1 MRKFYSFCAS
11 LLVASTMMAGAQ
23 ALSDTQTLWG
33 NVFKN
38 SNISGTNPTS
48 GGYGLVST
56 TDGNVVTLGNVGS
69 KSDTES
75 LLWGDEVIGVGTQY
89 GGNSCNYTLNI
100 TKVNADNGQL
110 VWNVYSTAGE
120 MGESAIAATADG
132 GVVAFVGLRQSEGY
146 LDNGIH
152 ILDTKGVDHE
162 VAGAVEERSYV
173 PVVLKLDA
181 DGAVEWLKVIDV
193 NTTADPET
201 YPGWTESS
209 RHIGQ
214 GVYTYA
220 IEVDNAGNIFLGGG
234 MNAAMTI
241 DNVTITPHNV
251 SDWTGK
257 TQGASNRKNLFIVK
271 LDSDGNYVK
280 HIVTGGEAAKEDV
293 RMFKVV
299 GNKLYVLALITGK
312 ADSAFSLGD
321 YQATPSVA
329 YESIATACLDTD
341 LNVDWFR
348 FYESTLSG
356 STMQMPTI
364 AAISGKL
371 YVMGTAKMGVKVDDK
386 EFKTANARDPW
397 LMQVDAT
404 NGDILNVLTY
414 KDTQHGFF
422 GAYQGVDGNIYAIE
436 RGLGSLNPNV
446 NNNLYNNQ
454 DMNLHQIDPEALTS
468 LDHATLITKAA
479 DGYGIVA
486 TGNKLYTFNRM
497 VNGNK
502 AVSYINSSLTF
513 TSSAFLSQL
522 SAFQMPAAMG
532 TVESV
537 AIDGEE
543 EISVADGPVQLTAT
557 VLPAG
562 MTNKDIIWSSS
573 DENVITVSENGLVR
587 EVTPQSAAQRA
598 ARAQMVT
605 PTAVITATSAANP
618 ALKASV
624 VAKGTAVKTGIT
636 EVEAATTTKDSN
648 IYTIDGRL
656 LKQGTDV
663 TNLPAGLYIVGGKK
677 VLVK

>member
-1 MRKFYSFCAS
+1 MRKFNSFCAS

-89 GGNSCNYTLNI
+89 GGNSCNLTLNI

-312 ADSAFSLGD
+312 VGSTFSLGD

-386 EFKTANARDPW
+386 EFKTANVRDPW

-422 GAYQGVDGNIYAIE
+422 GAYQGVDGKIYAIE
-436 RGLGSLNPNV
+436 RGLGSLNPNA
-446 NNNLYNNQ
+446 NNLYNNQ

-468 LDHATLITKAA
+468 LSHAALITKAT

-486 TGNKLYTFNRM
+486 AGNKLYTFNRM

-522 SAFQMPAAMG
+522 SAFQMPDAMG

-537 AIDGEE
+537 AIEGDNNITLGTE
-543 EISVADGPVQLTAT
+543 PVQLTAT
-557 VLPAG
+557 LLPAA
-562 MTNKDIIWSSS
+562 MTADDIIWTSSN
-573 DENVITVSENGLVR
+573 EEYVTVSDNGLITGVPQQQAAAGAPAKGTPRVR
-587 EVTPQSAAQRA
+587 SA
-598 ARAQMVT
+598 MV
-605 PTAVITATSAANP
+605 TATSAANP
-618 ALKASV
+618 AIKASV
-624 VAKGTAVKTGIT
+624 NVTLDRTVTAVK
-636 EVEAATTTKDSN
+636 EVKATEAAGGN
-648 IYTIDGRL
+648 VYAIDGRL
-656 LKQGTDV
+656 LRNGTDV
-663 TNLPAGLYIVGGKK
+663 TGLPAGLYIVGGKK

>member
-1 MRKFYSFCAS
+1 MKKFYSFCAS
-11 LLVASTMMAGAQ
+11 LLVASTMVAGAQ

-38 SNISGTNPTS
+38 SNISGTSPTS
-48 GGYGLVST
+48 AGYGLVST

-69 KSDTES
+69 KSDAES
-75 LLWGDEVIGVGTQY
+75 LLWGDEVMGAGTQY
-89 GGNSCNYTLNI
+89 GGNSCNLTLNI

-132 GVVAFVGLRQSEGY
+132 GVVAFLGLRHSEGY
-146 LDNGIH
+146 LGNGIH

-181 DGAVEWLKVIDV
+181 DGAVEWLKVIEV
-193 NTTADPET
+193 NTTADAET

-209 RHIGQ
+209 RHIAQ

-241 DNVTITPHNV
+241 DNVTIAPHNV

-257 TQGASNRKNLFIVK
+257 TQSSSNRKNLFIVK
-271 LDSDGNYVK
+271 LDSEGNYVK
-280 HIVTGGEAAKEDV
+280 HIVTGGEATKEDV
-293 RMFKVV
+293 RMLKLV

-312 ADSAFSLGD
+312 AGSTFWLGEE
-321 YQATPSVA
+321 QATASSTL
-329 YESIATACLDTD
+329 ESIATACLDTD

-348 FYESTLSG
+348 FYESTLTG
-356 STMQMPTI
+356 SAMQMPTI

-371 YVMGTAKMGVKVDDK
+371 YVMGTAKMGVKVGDK

-397 LMQVDAT
+397 LMQVDAS

-414 KDTQHGFF
+414 KDNQHGFF

-436 RGLGSLNPNV
+436 RGLGSLNPNA
-446 NNNLYNNQ
+446 NNLYNNQ

-468 LDHATLITKAA
+468 LSHAALITKAT

-486 TGNKLYTFNRM
+486 AGNKLYTFNRM
-497 VNGNK
+497 ANGNK
-502 AVSYINSSLTF
+502 AVNYINSSLTF

-522 SAFQMPAAMG
+522 SAFQMPDAMG

-537 AIDGEE
+537 AIEGDNNITLGTE
-543 EISVADGPVQLTAT
+543 PVQLTAT
-557 VLPAG
+557 LLPAA
-562 MTNKDIIWSSS
+562 MTADDIIWTSSN
-573 DENVITVSENGLVR
+573 EEYVTVSDNGLITGVPQQQAAAGAPAKG
-587 EVTPQSAAQRA
+587 TPRVHSA
-598 ARAQMVT
+598 V
-605 PTAVITATSAANP
+605 VTATSAANP
-618 ALKASV
+618 AIKASV
-624 VAKGTAVKTGIT
+624 NVTLDRTVTAVK
-636 EVEAATTTKDSN
+636 EVKAAEAATGN
-648 IYTIDGRL
+648 VYTIDGRL
-656 LKQGTDV
+656 LRNGTDV
-663 TNLPAGLYIVGGKK
+663 TGLPAGLYIVGGKK